1 MQEYWLY
8 LLRFNRKIE
17 EAEQEHEQKIIT
29 LGVLEAHIANCMVGK
44 KENGQPWSYKDF
56 VTLRGEPEVKK
67 EKLTLKKAK
76 QNLGSKFNLN

>member
-17 EAEQEHEQKIIT
+17 EAEAAHEDKIFT

-56 VTLRGEPEVKK
+56 VNLKGEPEVKK